1 MRLALVVGLLGAL
14 LAALLW
20 HKLLPRL
27 PTDVR
32 RDLFTDRERVTL
44 VSGFQG
50 HTHLETWADTSASTA
65 RDPTNPDRD
74 DVALLVPRA
83 GELRWDLGADRPGTL
98 RLGVARLA
106 SGPAADA
113 APCELVVT
121 ADGTS
126 ARAQLPAAPA
136 EPGLPEGFLREG
148 PPERLELQL
157 PHGAQ
162 VVQLQLSGG
171 GGYAVLLSPHVVLA
185 PQPVLADELVATVD
199 RETRLL
205 PRVTPGAPVFFAN
218 RRCAPD
224 IDAGVDP
231 QAARAAAE
239 TAPRTEVLLP
249 AWEATGA
256 FTGPAHD
263 ARQAVA
269 LTGLAAL
276 ELVVDIPPGAVLRG
290 ALALDSRMPPDSHV
304 TFAVRVDG
312 ERLTELDVPDTA
324 WGEFEVPLDG
334 HAGAGRR
341 LELLVEDASVPEG
354 QVVEALEPDYPRRHN
369 VGALYEPAV
378 SRVGVADPRL
388 VTGSRV
394 PRRVATA
401 ERPSVLLIQ
410 VETLR
415 ADALAPWVGVDGQD
429 FGAPP
434 DLAPNLA
441 KLAARASVW
450 KRDMAP
456 SSWTV
461 PSTASLL
468 TGVPPCAHGATSNQ
482 RFGLPG
488 DLPTLAER
496 AEQAGVATGAVVA
509 SDLLSAA
516 AGYARGF
523 QSFAHVPYANARQVN
538 TLAQAFLQDHAGQ
551 QFLLFLHEFDPHSP
565 YAAPEPWRDRYVP
578 EALRGRTVAEA
589 EARILAG
596 LERGWGGTGPLPT
609 PDDPDVQFLR
619 GRYLGEIAYWD
630 EQLGHLLDALA
641 RLKLDDSTMVVI
653 TADHGEEFL
662 EHGLYGHGSDLYE
675 ETVHVPLLAAP
686 PPGWRVALPVGVREE
701 VVGTASLYAS
711 ILEWL
716 GVPFDPGA
724 VRPPLRAPTG
734 WAYSTTSKGIVLV
747 PGADPLSRRLDSMRT
762 EGLRAIVSWPV
773 PGETAGLQHLAFDLR
788 TDPAEHAPLADG
800 AADGAFRLLREAE
813 TWCGEHRAQAAP
825 EGLDSDQLN
834 ALLQLGYLGGAGS
847 ASAPRGAAAPAE
859 CKHQPCS
866 CHVAAGADYC
876 CEACRE
882 AAKAGS
888 DTCGCGHAECR
899 GR

>member
-1 MRLALVVGLLGAL
+1 
-14 LAALLW
+14 
-20 HKLLPRL
+20 
-27 PTDVR
+27 
-32 RDLFTDRERVTL
+32 
-44 VSGFQG
+44 
-50 HTHLETWADTSASTA
+50 
-65 RDPTNPDRD
+65 
-74 DVALLVPRA
+74 
-83 GELRWDLGADRPGTL
+83 
-98 RLGVARLA
+98 
-106 SGPAADA
+106 
-113 APCELVVT
+113 
-121 ADGTS
+121 
-126 ARAQLPAAPA
+126 
-136 EPGLPEGFLREG
+136 
-148 PPERLELQL
+148 
-157 PHGAQ
+157 
-162 VVQLQLSGG
+162 
-171 GGYAVLLSPHVVLA
+171 
-185 PQPVLADELVATVD
+185 
-199 RETRLL
+199 L
-205 PRVTPGAPVFFAN
+205 PRVTPGAPVFFGT

-224 IDAGVDP
+224 IDAGLDP
-231 QAARAAAE
+231 QGARAAAE
-239 TAPRTEVLLP
+239 AAPRTDVLLP

-276 ELVVDIPPGAVLRG
+276 EMVVDIPPGAALRG
-290 ALALDSRMPPDSHV
+290 ALALDSRLPADSHV

-324 WGEFEVPLDG
+324 WGAFEVPLDG

-341 LELLVEDASVPEG
+341 LELRVEDASVPGG

-388 VTGSRV
+388 VTTSRV
-394 PRRVATA
+394 PRRIATS

-441 KLAARASVW
+441 KLAARAVVW
-450 KRDMAP
+450 KRNMAP

-468 TGVPPCAHGATSNQ
+468 TGLPPCAHGATSNQ

-488 DLPTLAER
+488 DVATLAER

-578 EALRGRTVAEA
+578 EALRDRTVASA
-589 EARILAG
+589 EANILAG
-596 LERGWGGTGPLPT
+596 LERGYGGAGPLPA

-619 GRYLGEIAYWD
+619 GRYLGEIAWWD

-641 RLKLDDSTMVVI
+641 RLKLDDSTLIVI
-653 TADHGEEFL
+653 TADHGEEFM

-675 ETVHVPLLAAP
+675 ETLHVPLLVVP
-686 PPGWRVALPVGVREE
+686 PPGWRVALPVGAREE
-701 VVGTASLYAS
+701 VVGSASLHAS

-716 GVPFDPGA
+716 GVPYDPGE
-724 VRPPLRAPTG
+724 VRPPLREPTG
-734 WAYSTTSKGIVLV
+734 WAYSTTSKGVVLV
-747 PGADPLSRRLDSMRT
+747 QGADPLSRKLDSMRT
-762 EGLRAIVSWPV
+762 DGLRAIVSWPV
-773 PGETAGLQHLAFDLR
+773 PGDTVGPQHLAFDLR
-788 TDPAEHAPLADG
+788 ADPAQHAPLADG
-800 AADGAFRLLREAE
+800 AADGAFRLLLQAE
-813 TWCGEHRAQAAP
+813 TWCDEHRAAAAP
-825 EGLDSDQLN
+825 EGLDSAQLD
-834 ALLQLGYLGGAGS
+834 ALRQLGYLGGKG
-847 ASAPRGAAAPAE
+847 APSEPPPTPLSE
-859 CKHQPCS
+859 PPH
-866 CHVAAGADYC
+866 
-876 CEACRE
+876 
-882 AAKAGS
+882 
-888 DTCGCGHAECR
+888 
-899 GR
+899 

>member
-1 MRLALVVGLLGAL
+1 M
-14 LAALLW
+14 LLW
-20 HKLLPRL
+20 HKLQPRL

-32 RDLFTDRERVTL
+32 RDLLLDRANVTL
-44 VSGFQG
+44 MSGFQG
-50 HTHLETWADTSASTA
+50 RTHLETWADTSASTA
-65 RDPTNPDRD
+65 RDPANPDRD
-74 DVALLVPRA
+74 DVALLVPRT
-83 GELRWDLGADRPGTL
+83 GELRWALGADRPGTL

-106 SGPAADA
+106 AGPAADEA
-113 APCELVVT
+113 SCELVVT
-121 ADGTS
+121 AGDAS
-126 ARAQLPAAPA
+126 ARVQLPAAPA
-136 EPGLPEGFLREG
+136 EPGLAEGFLREG
-148 PPERLELQL
+148 PAERLELDL

-162 VVQLQLSGG
+162 VVDVQLRGSA
-171 GGYAVLLSPHVVLA
+171 GYAVLLSPHVILA
-185 PQPVLADELVATVD
+185 PWPVLADELVATVD
-199 RETRLL
+199 QETRLL

-224 IDAGVDP
+224 IDAGTDP

-239 TAPRTEVLLP
+239 TAPRAEVLLP

-256 FTGPAHD
+256 FTGPPHD

-290 ALALDSRMPPDSHV
+290 ALALDSRLPADSHV

-312 ERLTELDVPDTA
+312 EPVTELDVPGTE
-324 WGEFEVPLDG
+324 WGEFEVSLDR

-341 LELLVEDASVPEG
+341 LQLRVEDASVPEG
-354 QVVEALEPDYPRRHN
+354 QVVEALEPDYGRRHN

-388 VTGSRV
+388 VTSRSV
-394 PRRVATA
+394 PRRIATS

-434 DLAPNLA
+434 DLAPNLT
-441 KLAARASVW
+441 KLAARSVVW

-468 TGVPPCAHGATSNQ
+468 TGVPPCAHGATTNQ
-482 RFGLPG
+482 RMGLPG

-496 AEQAGVATGAVVA
+496 AEQAGVATGAVIA

-578 EALRGRTVAEA
+578 EVLRDRTVASA
-589 EARILAG
+589 EANILAG
-596 LERGWGGTGPLPT
+596 LERGYSGAGPLPT
-609 PDDPDVQFLR
+609 PDDPDMQFLR

-675 ETVHVPLLAAP
+675 ETVHVPLLVTP
-686 PPGWRVALPVGVREE
+686 PPGWRVALPVGAREE

-716 GVPFDPGA
+716 DVPFDPGD
-724 VRPPLRAPTG
+724 VRPPLRAPSG
-734 WAYSTTSKGIVLV
+734 WAYSTTSKGIVLL
-747 PGADPLSRRLDSMRT
+747 PGADPLSRKLDSMRT
-762 EGLRAIVSWPV
+762 DGLRAIVSWPV
-773 PGETAGLQHLAFDLR
+773 PGETAAPQHLAFDLR
-788 TDPAEHAPLADG
+788 TDPGEHTPLVDG
-800 AADGAFRLLREAE
+800 AAAGAFSLLLQAEA
-813 TWCGEHRAQAAP
+813 WCGEHRAEAAP
-825 EGLDSDQLN
+825 EGLSPERLE
-834 ALLQLGYLGGAGS
+834 LLRQWGYIGPSGAPS
-847 ASAPRGAAAPAE
+847 QPAPPTPPPAT
-859 CKHQPCS
+859 PP
-866 CHVAAGADYC
+866 
-876 CEACRE
+876 R
-882 AAKAGS
+882 
-888 DTCGCGHAECR
+888 
-899 GR
+899 